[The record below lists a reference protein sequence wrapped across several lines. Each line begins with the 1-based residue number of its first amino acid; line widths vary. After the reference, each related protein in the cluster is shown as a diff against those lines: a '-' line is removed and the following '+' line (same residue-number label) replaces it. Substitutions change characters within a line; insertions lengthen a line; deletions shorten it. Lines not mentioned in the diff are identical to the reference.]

1 MQTRQ
6 AWDNFKPDDNFFSQP
21 AAELWTT
28 IMGFSFGCHLIKDI
42 IYDHHTY
49 VFKRMKTASAQSVAL
64 KSVTEADVRN
74 LINIPNFCFMKTI
87 LESSNL
93 KIDIL
98 EDLLGGEVENATER
112 ALQEQFLLISEG
124 HGITTI

>member
-1 MQTRQ
+1 
-6 AWDNFKPDDNFFSQP
+6 
-21 AAELWTT
+21 
-28 IMGFSFGCHLIKDI
+28 
-42 IYDHHTY
+42 
-49 VFKRMKTASAQSVAL
+49 MKTASAQSVAL